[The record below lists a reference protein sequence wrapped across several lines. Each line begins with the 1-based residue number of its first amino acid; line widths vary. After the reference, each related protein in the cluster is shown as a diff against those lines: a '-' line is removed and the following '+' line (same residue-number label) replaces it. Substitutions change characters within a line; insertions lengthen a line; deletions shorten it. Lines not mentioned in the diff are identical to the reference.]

1 MKRVAA
7 VSAVLAVLI
16 LGVLVG
22 VLGTHL
28 FYAQKFRQP
37 GSFSAVAGR
46 FFAERLD
53 RELAL
58 TEEQRQR
65 IATILA
71 QTRREAGALREELR
85 PRIGALMDGAAE
97 RISEVLT
104 PEQRERFRQLRA
116 RHRGRSEHFF
126 LGPPGRHGPPGA
138 RGRWHRPWHER
149 GAPPLAESEE
159 APVEDPPGDPDS

>member
-7 VSAVLAVLI
+7 ISAVLGVLV

-22 VLGTHL
+22 ILGTHL
-28 FYAQKFRQP
+28 FYAQKLREP
-37 GSFSAVAGR
+37 GSLSLMAGR

-58 TEEQRQR
+58 TDEQRAA
-65 IATILA
+65 IDEILER
-71 QTRREAGALREELR
+71 TRHEAGALREEMR
-85 PRIGALMDGAAE
+85 PRVGALMDDASR

-104 PEQRERFRQLRA
+104 PEQRERFEELRA

-126 LGPPGRHGPPGA
+126 LGPPGPPGP
-138 RGRWHRPWHER
+138 RGRWRRPWRDRPMRPEMDR
-149 GAPPLAESEE
+149 QETPAED
-159 APVEDPPGDPDS
+159 APGDDGSSG